1 MSEKTAEFLLN
12 IFKAQEMW
20 AETIDLCHSW
30 SQLTESVLP
39 EENEIRQFYL
49 ANALVNLPN
58 ATNTANLVEQ
68 SAYPKDNSSV
78 SKAFAVT
85 KALFRDG
92 ANEKAVETFR
102 SEIQAIKQKHQ
113 QREEELVALFNE
125 TFGKSVENLTFEQFS

>member
-1 MSEKTAEFLLN
+1 M
-12 IFKAQEMW
+12 
-20 AETIDLCHSW
+20 
-30 SQLTESVLP
+30 LP

-102 SEIQAIKQKHQ
+102 SEIQAIKQKH
-113 QREEELVALFNE
+113 
-125 TFGKSVENLTFEQFS
+125 